1 MLLIANTDISNP
13 NSTASTLQLLLQVS
27 SLMFV
32 CTLQRES
39 LPFTISVKVQ
49 KDANYRFCVGLKDV
63 LEEAASIVVI
73 LRLWRVFK
81 IVEEFSAGASDR
93 KYSSSLLTPN
103 QYQESLTLLAFPH
116 CLEAMLTFNSNLEM
130 DVLNEKIETL
140 EKENQELK
148 RELKVR
154 KDDDNGQ

>member
-1 MLLIANTDISNP
+1 M
-13 NSTASTLQLLLQVS
+13 
-27 SLMFV
+27 
-32 CTLQRES
+32 
-39 LPFTISVKVQ
+39 
-49 KDANYRFCVGLKDV
+49 

-93 KYSSSLLTPN
+93 EYYSSIFTEALLT
-103 QYQESLTLLAFPH
+103 L
-116 CLEAMLTFNSNLEM
+116 NSNLEM
-130 DVLNEKIETL
+130 DVLNEKIEKL